1 MSDQIEEDENKEIG
15 RKEAEADTFGFDGL
29 GTSEADYAVGK
40 VVALAQ
46 AGDGA
51 VLFLGLVCATMDFQ
65 VFFVTSYIHRR
76 LLSCN
81 ILHFELLG

>member
-1 MSDQIEEDENKEIG
+1 MMPCSQLTHRRLEMSDQIEDDENRGIG
-15 RKEAEADTFGFDGL
+15 RQEAEADSFGFDGL

-51 VLFLGLVCATMDFQ
+51 VLFLGFVYATMNFA
-65 VFFVTSYIHRR
+65 VFF
-76 LLSCN
+76 L
-81 ILHFELLG
+81 

>member
-51 VLFLGLVCATMDFQ
+51 VLFLGLVLQPWTFQ
-65 VFFVTSYIHRR
+65 CFCNFIH
-76 LLSCN
+76 S
-81 ILHFELLG
+81 